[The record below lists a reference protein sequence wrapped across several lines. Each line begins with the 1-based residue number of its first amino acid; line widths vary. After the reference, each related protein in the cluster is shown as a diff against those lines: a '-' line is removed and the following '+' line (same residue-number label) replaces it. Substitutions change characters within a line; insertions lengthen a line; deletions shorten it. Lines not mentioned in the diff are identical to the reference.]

1 VNELTLL
8 AIILVIFSG
17 LIHSIWNLLTKKS
30 INKNVFLWFC
40 QWAAIIIF
48 LPLFLIEIRTIDSV
62 PLAGWLLVAV
72 SMFLHGLYILL
83 LAKTYTIGDLSQVYP
98 IMRGISPLLVPV
110 IGVFVLNEN
119 LKFQG
124 WIGVVCIV
132 AGILL
137 VGDFKSK
144 GRWNLYNRSILLAF
158 MVGVMITSYTVVDK
172 VTLHYI
178 PAITLNE
185 ASNIGNLLALTYLTV
200 KSKAIRHEWRINW
213 KTIIIGGF
221 LAPGGYI
228 LFLKGL
234 EIMPVSQLA
243 PMREI
248 GTVFGTLMGIFI
260 LQESQARNRII
271 ASIII
276 TVGVIL
282 LAQ

>member
-40 QWAAIIIF
+40 QWAAIIFF
-48 LPLFLIEIRTIDSV
+48 LPLVLIELRSIDSV
-62 PLAGWLLVAV
+62 PLTGWLLVVA
-72 SMFLHGLYILL
+72 SMILHGLYVLL

-248 GTVFGTLMGIFI
+248 GTVLGTLMGIFI

-276 TVGVIL
+276 TVGVLL

>member
-1 VNELTLL
+1 VYELTLL

-248 GTVFGTLMGIFI
+248 GTVFGTLMGKFI
-260 LQESQARNRII
+260 IQESQARNRIV

-276 TVGVIL
+276 TVGVLL